1 MRNKNAFPP
10 FREDRAVSTKQYILI
25 KCDGRDLP
33 GGSVVKNPPS
43 NAGDSGLIPGPGTKI
58 PDASGQLSPFSS
70 VQFSHSVESD
80 SLQPHGLQLS
90 RLPCPS
96 PTPNS
101 RSLLKLISIELVMP
115 FNHLI
120 LCRLHLKWIMNN
132 TINCIKKRGKKNHRQ
147 VLKHFPLW
155 E

>member
-10 FREDRAVSTKQYILI
+10 FRGDRAVSTKQYIFI

-70 VQFSHSVESD
+70 VQFSSVTQS
-80 SLQPHGLQLS
+80 
-90 RLPCPS
+90 S
-96 PTPNS
+96 PTLCNPMDCSFPGFPVHHQLPAPEACSNS
-101 RSLLKLISIELVMP
+101 YPSS
-115 FNHLI
+115 
-120 LCRLHLKWIMNN
+120 
-132 TINCIKKRGKKNHRQ
+132 
-147 VLKHFPLW
+147 
-155 E
+155 